1 MLRPPVIAALSMAL
15 ITVAPAY
22 AESSG
27 GQRQG
32 PSLPSLRVQE
42 RQQTIVSD
50 PAAAPA
56 SPETHMFTGARPGL
70 GFSSQTYPQQDG
82 SSTVATGLIGSLPV
96 IEGISAGL
104 GLFTVTHENQKEPE
118 FRRNWSAKNLG
129 PRSRRVAAVG
139 LNVRF

>member
-15 ITVAPAY
+15 VSAAPAY
-22 AESSG
+22 AESAG
-27 GQRQG
+27 WQRQG
-32 PSLPSLRVQE
+32 PSLPGLTLQE
-42 RQQTIVSD
+42 RPQTIVSD

-56 SPETHMFTGARPGL
+56 SPEADMFKAARPGL

-96 IEGISAGL
+96 IAGVSAGL